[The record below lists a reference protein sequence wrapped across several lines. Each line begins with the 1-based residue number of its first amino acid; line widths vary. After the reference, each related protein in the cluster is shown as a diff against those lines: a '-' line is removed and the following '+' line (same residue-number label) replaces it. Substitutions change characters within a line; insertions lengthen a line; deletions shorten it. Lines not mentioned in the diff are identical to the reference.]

1 MLEKYIAALL
11 VPYLSKYVENIN
23 EDKLKV
29 NIWSGKATLNDL
41 VLRPEALD
49 ALLNS
54 AANESDDCSCEASG
68 DVAASPKS
76 KPKKPLLPIKTYRG
90 ICKNVSLSIPIKHL
104 RSEPVVLE
112 VGEVLVTLKGAH
124 AGSSDASGAAPVGS
138 SSGSAKRNV
147 KAAKWAAVA
156 AAKEKELDAF
166 EAERKRQREQA
177 EQQQTAT
184 LPTSSSDAAAQTGR
198 GGFFSRLGELVVNNI
213 IVKVGTVHIRYEDES
228 TETVL
233 GAVLGG
239 VQLLTM
245 NECTAQ
251 PMFTDPCGLQ
261 RMWKRLVFNDLQVYC
276 DDPTRVRA
284 NAALGRT
291 WFSRIDDWQQWYH
304 RMRQRVRD
312 GNVALSTV
320 LGPVSGTVDA
330 KVVFKL
336 CVRQLLET
344 PFADVAVKLQYL
356 MVNLTRPQ
364 YTKLLQTAMLFTNQA
379 EVSQLQR
386 SRPRVPVLGHA
397 REWWQ
402 YAICAVRTVLR
413 EPKREKLLAQ
423 VSQVC
428 KPDYQ
433 VLYRDVVR
441 QTEMTPEKR
450 KAYRFVTRLMTTEDM
465 KAGRK
470 CVYAQ
475 IANEIQL
482 KRKDNEIRKAEEMA
496 RQHLTSV
503 EQQQQQQQRN
513 PKRAWF
519 SWLSQ
524 RSGASCTHATAA
536 QSDTAKEIE
545 ADEKLFRSIE
555 LDYGI
560 SAADAEADHTAAADL
575 SSVGSGSSLPPSYC
589 WLRASF
595 DLPLTSYRIDTE
607 KEESITLKL
616 FQLRGGVSSY
626 NKPNS
631 LLFFFR
637 TQNITL
643 ANPTSSPAA
652 FASTRSKAAASSS
665 SGCDTLVPYLIEGV
679 QVDRHACKSSPNE
692 VRVAM
697 RSLTDVDSGKH
708 LSPDAPTIYDVINVD
723 RKGRRLSSLTPAPP
737 SGTRDSIGSG
747 SSGSE
752 EGKQSTQHDCATP
765 LFSITGFLNPV
776 EQPLPDTSVDMA
788 VRVQLLPLRI
798 VADPRTIEQL
808 IRFFSP
814 PAGVDVSGFAE
825 STKQAASAVGS
836 AATHEVRAAMAKTK
850 GLYVTVDASAP
861 VLILPKS
868 LSADVQE
875 PALCV
880 SLGRVLFKARPL
892 SETEKKRRLEAAV
905 AIASGKSGLCS
916 KALAR
921 VAADDEPGSL
931 TSAAAAEEA
940 LYYYPHKASFSKF
953 YLELTT
959 LERAMRRPQQ
969 GFFLVPEVSIAADVL
984 QRIDDCNTAREAV
997 VLRLRVPSLRVA
1009 SSVHQIYLVTTMMD
1023 AWLSNLRLPA
1033 TASSRT
1039 GLPGDNRSGGGPGG
1053 TSMAAPSRLNMELLR
1068 RRPAAS
1074 ECGEAHRGDAAAST
1088 GDHSSADAAA
1098 RGSSES
1104 GYGSRAVSQAPS
1116 SPPAKAGMLSS
1127 SPNKDA
1133 AARAT
1138 PAGSTDLPAMR
1149 LELLV
1154 ERLGLDLH
1162 DDDPSTHAVSPLPA
1176 FQVECGSAELILAVR
1191 SLHKKMVLCLT
1202 KPHIA
1207 AARDTDFPIFSG
1219 GRVRVDLLL
1228 SEGDAPTAVALSLD
1242 SVLNVCVGTPCVELL
1257 ETVMDMVQLTL
1268 SAMDSSSRGVG
1279 NGVNAK
1285 TAALVA
1291 AATADRPAD
1300 GGLSYLVPTTR
1311 TASSM
1316 ADDGAITRDDL
1327 APSCSRSVA
1336 SRVSD
1341 LAYQIDLVQQQCSM
1355 PNRHVADVFVRIP
1368 GSITVTLLNR
1378 APGNDKDA
1386 PFASASMRAV
1396 ELRLSKYTVTMDLS
1410 GHVGEVAASVLA
1422 SVGLAEANRTLL
1434 AYRPPSADTNAGG
1447 CAAGPSESPSSAK
1460 PAVVDAVSASPA
1472 TSGKAGEG
1480 DTHRSSCSRPRSTKR
1495 LDTDEPDQN
1504 AHICFS
1510 FRKSRPVMPVFAEVD
1525 GKRSLVN
1532 AQELRYSSAI
1542 ELHVGASTITVD
1554 LHTVM
1559 IFKTYFTAGLFSRIS
1574 RLADRPVYNGRT
1586 LPPTREGP
1594 RLLMSMRVVV
1604 RDTLVVL
1611 PVDPRAS
1618 DSATPAAAA
1627 TTHRFCASL
1636 GSLALQNSLRATEGL
1651 EAMIVSLG
1659 EVGMWREEL
1668 RASPLRSSQPRESS
1682 RPLNAPPP
1690 VSKRSP
1696 LLPAETH
1703 LEMAVH
1709 TALDLQSEDPPRID
1723 IRSEDVSLELRETD
1737 LVQLVTLLRQNLTRA
1752 DPVDIA
1758 AYALEAAEARQ
1769 MVLGKSGEPVAAQG
1783 DSTSVL
1789 RGGAS
1794 SAGVAARAIHRD
1806 SGAEGNRSGDLCMS
1820 MHLGRISMLLSDAW
1834 GEAAS
1839 NPIDASSSRFQLQ
1852 SIGVSMSVALPSNC
1866 VGVRWKSLEL
1876 DDVRDNN
1883 RAALVWCEAGSL
1895 HFADSLTTHGILMRD
1910 FGVRRTALRSA
1921 DAGVESMMGSVGC
1934 SDAKDSGGH
1943 NSSSSS
1949 VGALP
1954 ASSTG
1959 AAARGLS
1966 RRRPVEASS
1975 GEGDSPASTQLFTM
1989 SVLSADFTLRRFA
2002 VSDQWLALSD
2012 LVCNEAVL
2020 SAWTATQKGM
2030 TASTCAFPPADYA
2043 GGKSGGG
2050 GAAPK
2055 SGTAATGSRS
2065 GMRVI
2070 VTTPSVVIPF
2080 LNSRRE
2086 TLIEAHIGA
2095 LLADVVQLPTV
2106 KQVAVK
2112 VRELSVVDARSG
2124 EKILCKRSSCGRPSS
2139 TRVAAGNALAPAP
2152 ATQSDWGDE
2161 WEEADLPSSPLI
2173 ASGGGAAAESASS
2186 APGAWASATAE
2197 PGQAE
2202 VLQFTFKSDPVA
2214 NINKIQLGIG
2224 ELHALA
2230 SMPIIQGLADYFA
2243 SPAEPVAK
2251 IASLGVMR
2259 EQRARM
2265 AAAAQQMADS
2275 SLLVLN
2281 VLWQQPRIILA
2292 GDAMQLRRRSGN
2304 LEMRLGVMR
2313 AAVRMNSSAAS
2324 LSVVVKVQEYSIP
2337 SLLKRSALHFAYE
2350 ANRGVE
2356 MIDLQMKRT
2365 TALFHPA
2372 EVERL
2377 VLLAQRNV
2385 LMPRDV
2391 NYYGA
2396 YEKAVA
2402 QQSGNPATPAAAP
2415 MPASAQH
2422 RSATRTPRAPQA
2434 EGKKRAN
2441 VASSPPTPSR
2451 TVKVHIDGLLVAVH
2465 DPAGVN
2471 THTLTLAALDTTVL
2485 PNGSVALTVPSLS
2498 MIDQSTGRCML
2509 QSETVGSSAG
2519 SGAGNRTAHAAAST
2533 AAPAGSGS
2541 GGKVS
2546 TDAAANAKGD
2556 AAATPAEAALCV
2568 AFHPVDRTSDVQ
2580 LGAVLVTFI
2589 PQSIG
2594 TLVNTLLSVHI
2605 PGPDEP
2611 DTAASSAA
2619 QPISAGA
2626 TAPRSGK
2633 GGKSATGSTVAASAA
2648 AVVTHTSAM
2657 PFTFKAAL
2665 VECRVRFCQG
2675 DREVAVLH
2683 IARIA
2688 CGSKSYPNG
2697 ANKLTVTLGSLFMVD
2712 STSVNTNYRT
2722 VIYPYEDTEA
2732 GDAPGPGANPAGS
2745 AGAVMRSLVAPV
2757 DALVTYEVKTSA
2769 PPATKLTAKS
2779 AGANAAESTAPT
2791 YTRHMK
2797 CRVGSLFFVLVPD
2810 VVRTVVG
2817 VVREAQAHISDGN
2830 RDKAY
2835 TYVSDRAA
2843 ESMRRRSEAEQL
2855 MEIDVIVRRPQ
2866 AFMVDKP
2873 TATMGVLLSPG
2884 SLTVRSQLVLPS
2896 DTTAGKKADA
2906 TASAAPSATPPQ
2918 LTEPEAKLAAM
2929 PREVFAVQVRTMGML
2944 LRGASCFQKDCNIFV
2959 QFQRALPALMDS
2971 STAAAVA
2978 VATSTGAAKVKEGQ
2992 TAKGDAGD
3000 GSDGAAVQLQSMLK
3014 VDVPMLSMM
3023 LTHEQT
3029 DFAMIVLGA
3038 LLNGTEIDRTPAT
3051 TTTSAPVDGR
3061 SSARNAV
3068 ASSPSEEKTG
3078 GQNRGGGSAPGLH
3091 IPQPPP
3097 NLSCTTSGGAG
3108 PQTTAASGARSGSQ
3122 RGSTTAGASSSAV
3135 ARPPS
3140 PAAQSV
3146 PHFYTP
3152 TEGSPITSF
3161 TLIAHIGFLQ
3171 AEVADLFRL
3180 RVEEARVLSTDVT
3193 TTGKMTDVQVDSIYV
3208 QHVGAEV
3215 EAPQP
3220 VDAGV
3225 PPSSQLGKGP
3235 QAGAPRTS
3243 RIQELV
3249 DVLTVTKL
3257 HMLSVQPQPVIDVDA
3272 GSSMV
3277 ENTISV
3283 SAAIFNVAISPTILF
3298 DTREV
3303 LYLPFCYKVLR
3314 VPIDPIP
3321 ILSLMDETTTL
3332 QEDVVLDNKH
3342 VLLTASRTRCCYV
3355 LDLNNHKLVFTDA
3368 PSGQIVLCEGCELTI
3383 TNGTVHIPGMYT
3395 IGSYVSFAPST
3406 ALFTTDSVRFKK
3418 EFLNLSNTA
3427 FYRPFLSRPM
3437 GSPGGGVAR
3446 RGSPG
3451 SPQSPVSARASSTAA
3466 LTEIS
3471 SMDTLVKSA
3480 APRVPH
3486 STAIELHDRTV
3497 RLLATFYC
3505 DTMEVQML
3513 SEEVVDLSVA
3523 LCMQCR
3529 IKFAQDNENEQPARR
3544 TVSVQLLNVR
3554 SGEEEE
3560 HILLPTDMVMNVSG
3574 VENVSVSVVLD
3585 SIEFCTRATLLRSL
3599 VELGKDFG
3607 AAFIEE
3613 TTVSRVTPR
3622 IEYETESLDPLV
3634 PVLEA
3639 GECQHCGQRD
3649 AYLAPAS
3656 NRPGILCY
3664 KCCTGHDHVPAMNF
3678 WVEVPLIDGIV
3689 FGSKSDMAHVFM
3701 RNVLLSVDPSMDLQ
3715 LTLRASLYGFSNTA
3729 AVWEPLVEHFDANI
3743 SGSVKA
3749 HDYTVRTDRFDYVVS
3764 PQNIRLLSG
3773 MAADYGAATALQK
3786 QLRKRF
3792 RGQKQLRTQQ
3802 TAPSQGMPMY
3812 VDASFLDEAAWL
3824 QQQEGREG
3832 GFQDANTAAELSP
3845 FCPLSAAADL
3855 SAEFSGATA
3864 GMVNMSIFDA
3874 LSAANRRLIGAAAA
3888 RQPKRVY
3895 AHVYVTNNCNVILSV
3910 GDRRVTPR
3918 GGTLRF
3924 AASEPSVTIRREA
3937 KPDEPQYEGYA
3948 TSLSNPPLY
3957 VQTKDM
3963 VLETRVV
3970 LSQEEGARH
3979 LRRTVTMVVYPLHVS
3994 RTIICFENRLS
4005 CSLASTSN
4013 NPPVRPGER
4022 FYVAPT
4028 VDLNTSILVQPV
4040 NTPDRVEYEAG
4051 KPVAEALSGRVSRGP
4066 STMPTVQEVLCGA
4079 PLIVCCKAKTA
4090 ATKSMTLVVY
4100 VRQEEMR
4107 GGVPTFVITIESRF
4121 RLRNKLPY
4129 RLIVNVIPDAGGLL
4143 AKGKM
4148 TSRPVQPL
4156 ASTVLEVRQSADLG
4170 LNGYTLNQVAFM
4182 LEVRQRGRRTAVAD
4196 AAALS
4201 ASSLHKGQQ
4210 EEAEEEEVFSTLT
4223 PVAVSPDKPFVIL
4236 RSQYRRQL
4244 VIRASLV
4251 TNNCSIMFSTPYVL
4265 LNHSPIPLTLREC
4278 TRSGE
4283 NRLYEA
4289 EPNYS
4294 VLNAEMNASIA
4305 ACPMDIRKSEDFFVN
4320 LYHKEYRGACVPL
4333 HAQQRGV
4340 VIMQHCSAK
4349 AGDKQKLP
4357 PAASSSSKKKG
4368 TAPSAHTPGPTVI
4381 HLAYSSQVDPNGSV
4395 LVTITPRWVLVNR
4408 SHLHLYA
4415 APSTYSGITARE
4427 AAAVTE
4433 VMVAAQQKHSKAGDG
4448 DVPPPTGAPMPQQDM
4463 DAMKHALQEMVTE
4476 DRIVFLSDAPTQVM
4490 ALPPHSATPLL
4501 ETPLCGPEI
4510 GYNLHILQSP
4520 LAPLYGTPI
4529 GIESIHNELIIAYK
4543 PLADTSD
4550 RAAGLDVRGASGI
4563 GDSRGPLQQRDRFLE
4578 VSITARGS
4586 YTYVVLEPPVHA
4598 PYLLLN
4604 RTGYTINVRDT
4615 AAKSKGRLMAHA
4627 IPGHG
4632 TELFLDN
4639 TVTTLIQLELLSSD
4653 GRRQLHEVSFDV
4665 GRSMTP
4671 QEMNTAS
4678 ASAEGVL
4685 YTLGFGG
4692 NGQQII
4698 EITPAKA
4705 ALPIAYVGV
4714 AAPPIPINVLLNMAV
4729 MTLSVVMPSMDV
4741 LFCAVTDVR
4750 FSWDRQKDR
4759 EMTKFSIE
4767 NFQVDNQTEVS
4778 PRYDSC
4784 LLSLRTSKS
4793 TAAASGYLE
4802 RILVPAKGL
4811 ICLEEV
4817 RLDVVPL
4824 ALRVSDTLLVAIAGF
4839 VRAVR
4844 SGEDAPHSMQS
4855 NQSIVAGNVTT
4866 VALQEAAAAAYERC
4880 PTPATLFRKAPV
4892 QIDIWASRLT
4902 LERFIV
4908 NPIVVRVWLT
4918 RDVDEHD
4925 FFRENINSKDAALLS
4940 MMLQSCEDVTVA
4952 APGIVTAKQTSRLGI
4967 FAQWVGKTY
4976 TDRLLAQLKGL
4987 LLQYASSLPMIGAPL
5002 KLASGFGNGAVRLF
5016 REPIE
5021 GLSTSPSAFATGLA
5035 RGSAG
5040 FAQEFAGGGLGAVSN
5055 ITASWSRLLSMGG
5068 GVSERER
5075 RKQNVFTGFAS
5086 GIKGVVQ
5093 RPMEGAAESGAAG
5106 LLKGTAQGLVGVL
5119 ANPMSGLLSDMSRAT
5134 GTLAKLVTDTYIP
5147 KTRRLRPI
5155 RDFHANG
5162 GVAPWRSLASV
5173 YQYQRIQGSTG
5184 TWSGDHLISS
5194 VDGPEWYP
5202 SQREKATYGKNKTPI
5217 PEDRWTL
5224 DRYNTNFM
5232 GWTYST
5238 KYYGIYTDRLT
5249 DEVRVRRMRWTA
5261 LIRPLP
5267 YSRVAFYLRVCPGME
5282 TQHRRTPSSAFART
5296 ITMPQESTIGFTSP
5310 GMLQATTVEQL
5321 QARKSRALGPRS
5333 SSHIRS
5339 SSGSKVGVTWPWE
5352 RSSSKSQRANSE
5364 FFAEEEYMEKAQTIH
5379 ELLRSWTAVG
5389 RNVGVKGS
5397 ILRSHSGML
5406 EDDDDKADEEM
5417 PDAGQSITGVSESP
5431 AIGAGGS
5438 ASRNAT
5444 AVAGRS
5450 TSASRDKQIKM
5461 SRHSRSNS
5469 ELEALASP
5477 RMPNSSHQ
5485 CTGDGDKRRSHSR
5498 SKRDKRA
5505 ESAAAASAE
5514 ESAGS
5519 MVPAPNLYVRSASGK
5534 MLPVDT
5540 VSTVAPV
5547 PGASSTPLPR
5557 TASNASAP
5565 PPSTVVEVYEYEK
5578 KVSLLGWGKR
5588 YLPSDCPAW
5597 QDVHGHE
5604 VPSRHDIR
5612 APAGW
5617 VWTTEWTVI
5626 GGDRDGWT
5634 IVSKGERNLR
5644 RRMWQRRLLK
5654 QVASPPPHK

>member
-104 RSEPVVLE
+104 RSEPVVL
-112 VGEVLVTLKGAH
+112 
-124 AGSSDASGAAPVGS
+124 
-138 SSGSAKRNV
+138 
-147 KAAKWAAVA
+147 
-156 AAKEKELDAF
+156 
-166 EAERKRQREQA
+166 
-177 EQQQTAT
+177 
-184 LPTSSSDAAAQTGR
+184 
-198 GGFFSRLGELVVNNI
+198 ELVVNNI

-496 RQHLTSV
+496 RQHLTS
-503 EQQQQQQQRN
+503 
-513 PKRAWF
+513 
-519 SWLSQ
+519 
-524 RSGASCTHATAA
+524 
-536 QSDTAKEIE
+536 SDTAKEIE

-737 SGTRDSIGSG
+737 
-747 SSGSE
+747 
-752 EGKQSTQHDCATP
+752 
-765 LFSITGFLNPV
+765 ITGFLNPV

-1611 PVDPRAS
+1611 P
-1618 DSATPAAAA
+1618 
-1627 TTHRFCASL
+1627 
-1636 GSLALQNSLRATEGL
+1636 NSLRATEGL

-1921 DAGVESMMGSVGC
+1921 DAGVESMMGS
-1934 SDAKDSGGH
+1934 
-1943 NSSSSS
+1943 
-1949 VGALP
+1949 
-1954 ASSTG
+1954 
-1959 AAARGLS
+1959 
-1966 RRRPVEASS
+1966 ASS

-2020 SAWTATQKGM
+2020 SA
-2030 TASTCAFPPADYA
+2030 
-2043 GGKSGGG
+2043 
-2050 GAAPK
+2050 
-2055 SGTAATGSRS
+2055 RS

-5389 RNVGVKGS
+5389 RNVG
-5397 ILRSHSGML
+5397 
-5406 EDDDDKADEEM
+5406 
-5417 PDAGQSITGVSESP
+5417 SITGVSESP

>member
-54 AANESDDCSCEASG
+54 AADESDGCSCEASG
-68 DVAASPKS
+68 DAATSPKS

-124 AGSSDASGAAPVGS
+124 AGSTDGIGAAMVGS
-138 SSGSAKRNV
+138 SSGSVKRNV
-147 KAAKWAAVA
+147 KADKWAAAA

-177 EQQQTAT
+177 EQQRTAT
-184 LPTSSSDAAAQTGR
+184 LPTSGSDAAAQTGR

-213 IVKVGTVHIRYEDES
+213 IVKVGTVHIRYEEES

-291 WFSRIDDWQQWYH
+291 WLSQIDDWQQWYH

-428 KPDYQ
+428 RPDYQ

-450 KAYRFVTRLMTTEDM
+450 KVYRFVTRLMTTEDM

-475 IANEIQL
+475 IASEIQL

-496 RQHLTSV
+496 KQHLTSV
-503 EQQQQQQQRN
+503 EQQQQRN
-513 PKRAWF
+513 PKRSWF
-519 SWLSQ
+519 SWLSE
-524 RSGASCTHATAA
+524 RSTGSCTHATAA

-560 SAADAEADHTAAADL
+560 SAADAAADHTAAADL
-575 SSVGSGSSLPPSYC
+575 SGVGSGNSLPPSYC
-589 WLRASF
+589 WLHASF
-595 DLPLTSYRIDTE
+595 DLPLTSYCIDTE

-631 LLFFFR
+631 LLFFFS

-652 FASTRSKAAASSS
+652 LTSIRSKAAASSS

-679 QVDRHACKSSPNE
+679 QVDRQACKSSPNE

-697 RSLTDVDSGKH
+697 RSLTGVDSGKH

-723 RKGRRLSSLTPAPP
+723 RKGRRLSSLTPVPLL
-737 SGTRDSIGSG
+737 GTRDSIGSG

-752 EGKQSTQHDCATP
+752 EGQHRTQRDCATP

-788 VRVQLLPLRI
+788 IRVQLLPLRI
-798 VADPRTIEQL
+798 VADLRTIEQL
-808 IRFFSP
+808 IRFFSL
-814 PAGVDVSGFAE
+814 PAGMDVSGFAE

-836 AATHEVRAAMAKTK
+836 AATHEVRAAMAKAK

-880 SLGRVLFKARPL
+880 SLGRVLFKVRPL

-905 AIASGKSGLCS
+905 AIASGKSGSCS
-916 KALAR
+916 KAPAR

-1023 AWLSNLRLPA
+1023 AWLSNLRSPA

-1039 GLPGDNRSGGGPGG
+1039 GLPGGNRSGGGPGG
-1053 TSMAAPSRLNMELLR
+1053 AGMAAPPRLNMELLR
-1068 RRPAAS
+1068 NRPAAS
-1074 ECGEAHRGDAAAST
+1074 ECGEVHRGDAAAST
-1088 GDHSSADAAA
+1088 GDHGSADAAA
-1098 RGSSES
+1098 RGSSEL
-1104 GYGSRAVSQAPS
+1104 GHGSRAVSQARS
-1116 SPPAKAGMLSS
+1116 SPAEAGMPSS
-1127 SPNKDA
+1127 SPNKIDA
-1133 AARAT
+1133 AHVT

-1154 ERLGLDLH
+1154 ERLGLDVH

-1176 FQVECGSAELILAVR
+1176 FQVECGSTELILAVR

-1207 AARDTDFPIFSG
+1207 AARDTDFPIFSV
-1219 GRVRVDLLL
+1219 GRVRVDLLF

-1242 SVLNVCVGTPCVELL
+1242 SALNVCVGTPCVELL
-1257 ETVMDMVQLTL
+1257 ETVMDMVNLTL
-1268 SAMDSSSRGVG
+1268 SAMDSSSRGVS

-1285 TAALVA
+1285 TAALSA

-1300 GGLSYLVPTTR
+1300 GGLSYLVPATR
-1311 TASSM
+1311 AASSV
-1316 ADDGAITRDDL
+1316 ACDGASTSDDL
-1327 APSCSRSVA
+1327 APSCSISVA

-1341 LAYQIDLVQQQCSM
+1341 LAYQIDLVQQQCSI
-1355 PNRHVADVFVRIP
+1355 PNRHVADVFVHIP

-1378 APGNDKDA
+1378 TPGKDKDV

-1447 CAAGPSESPSSAK
+1447 GAAGPSELPSSAK
-1460 PAVVDAVSASPA
+1460 SAVVDVASASPS
-1472 TSGKAGEG
+1472 TGGKAGEG

-1495 LDTDEPDQN
+1495 LDTDAPDQN
-1504 AHICFS
+1504 VHISFS

-1532 AQELRYSSAI
+1532 AQELRYSSAM
-1542 ELHVGASTITVD
+1542 ELHVGASAITVD

-1574 RLADRPVYNGRT
+1574 RLAERPVYNGRT
-1586 LPPTREGP
+1586 LPLTREGP

-1618 DSATPAAAA
+1618 DSANPAAVA
-1627 TTHRFCASL
+1627 TTHCFYASL
-1636 GSLALQNSLRATEGL
+1636 GSLALQDSLRATEGQ

-1668 RASPLRSSQPRESS
+1668 RALPLRSSQPRESS
-1682 RPLNAPPP
+1682 RPLNAPLP
-1690 VSKRSP
+1690 VSKRSS

-1737 LVQLVTLLRQNLTRA
+1737 LVQLVTLLRQNLTRT
-1752 DPVDIA
+1752 DPADIA
-1758 AYALEAAEARQ
+1758 AYALETAEVRQ

-1794 SAGVAARAIHRD
+1794 SAGAAVGAIRRNG
-1806 SGAEGNRSGDLCMS
+1806 GAGGNRSGDLCVS
-1820 MHLGRISMLLSDAW
+1820 MQLGKISMLLSDAC
-1834 GEAAS
+1834 GEAAG
-1839 NPIDASSSRFQLQ
+1839 NCIAASSSRFQLQ
-1852 SIGVSMSVALPSNC
+1852 STGVSMSVALPSNC

-1895 HFADSLTTHGILMRD
+1895 HFSDSLTTHGILMRD
-1910 FGVRRTALRSA
+1910 FGARRTALRSA
-1921 DAGVESMMGSVGC
+1921 DAEMESMMGTVGC

-1943 NSSSSS
+1943 SSGS
-1949 VGALP
+1949 VGASP
-1954 ASSTG
+1954 SFSTG
-1959 AAARGLS
+1959 AAARGLH
-1966 RRRPVEASS
+1966 RTAPAQATSS
-1975 GEGDSPASTQLFTM
+1975 IEGDSAASTQLLTL

-2020 SAWTATQKGM
+2020 SAWTASQTGM
-2030 TASTCAFPPADYA
+2030 TAAICASPPAGYA
-2043 GGKSGGG
+2043 GGNSGGG
-2050 GAAPK
+2050 GAASK
-2055 SGTAATGSRS
+2055 SRTAATGSRS

-2124 EKILCKRSSCGRPSS
+2124 EKILWKRSSCGRPSS

-2173 ASGGGAAAESASS
+2173 TSGGGAAAESASS
-2186 APGAWASATAE
+2186 APDAWASVTAD
-2197 PGQAE
+2197 PDQAE

-2224 ELHALA
+2224 ELHALV

-2243 SPAEPVAK
+2243 SPAGPVAK

-2337 SLLKRSALHFAYE
+2337 SLLKRSALRFAYE
-2350 ANRGVE
+2350 ANCGVE
-2356 MIDLQMKRT
+2356 TIDLQMKRT

-2377 VLLAQRNV
+2377 VRLAHRNV

-2396 YEKAVA
+2396 YEKAMA
-2402 QQSGNPATPAAAP
+2402 QQSGNLATPAAAP
-2415 MPASAQH
+2415 MPTSAQH
-2422 RSATRTPRAPQA
+2422 QSATCTSHAPPA
-2434 EGKKRAN
+2434 EGKKPAN
-2441 VASSPPTPSR
+2441 LASSPPTPSR

-2465 DPAGVN
+2465 DIAGVN

-2485 PNGSVALTVPSLS
+2485 PNGSVALTVPSLG
-2498 MIDQSTGRCML
+2498 MLDQSTGRCML
-2509 QSETVGSSAG
+2509 QSETVASSAG
-2519 SGAGNRTAHAAAST
+2519 SGAGSRTAHAAASA

-2541 GGKVS
+2541 DGKVS
-2546 TDAAANAKGD
+2546 TD
-2556 AAATPAEAALCV
+2556 AAATPAEAALRI
-2568 AFHPVDRTSDVQ
+2568 AFHPANRTSDVQ

-2594 TLVNTLLSVHI
+2594 TLVNALLSVHI
-2605 PGPDEP
+2605 PSPDEP
-2611 DTAASSAA
+2611 DTGASSAA
-2619 QPISAGA
+2619 QPISANA
-2626 TAPRSGK
+2626 VAPRCGK
-2633 GGKSATGSTVAASAA
+2633 GGERATGSTVAASTAA
-2648 AVVTHTSAM
+2648 AVTHTSAM
-2657 PFTFKAAL
+2657 PFTFKATL

-2683 IARIA
+2683 LARIA
-2688 CGSKSYPNG
+2688 CCSNSYPNG
-2697 ANKLTVTLGSLFMVD
+2697 ANELTATLGNLFMVD
-2712 STSVNTNYRT
+2712 RISVNTNYRT

-2732 GDAPGPGANPAGS
+2732 GDAPGPDANPTGS
-2745 AGAVMRSLVAPV
+2745 AGAAVRSLVAPV

-2779 AGANAAESTAPT
+2779 GGANAAESTVPT

-2810 VVRTVVG
+2810 VVRAVLG

-2830 RDKAY
+2830 RHKAY
-2835 TYVSDRAA
+2835 TYVSDRTA
-2843 ESMRRRSEAEQL
+2843 ESMRRRSESEQL
-2855 MEIDVIVRRPQ
+2855 MEIDVLVRRPQ
-2866 AFMVDKP
+2866 AFMIDKP

-2884 SLTVRSQLVLPS
+2884 SLTVRSQLVLPG
-2896 DTTAGKKADA
+2896 DTTAGEKADA
-2906 TASAAPSATPPQ
+2906 TAAAAPSATPPQ
-2918 LTEPEAKLAAM
+2918 LTEPEAM
-2929 PREVFAVQVRTMGML
+2929 PHEVFVVQVRAMGML

-2978 VATSTGAAKVKEGQ
+2978 VATSTGAAKVEEGQ
-2992 TAKGDAGD
+2992 TAKGGTGD
-3000 GSDGAAVQLQSMLK
+3000 GSDRAAVQLQSMLK
-3014 VDVPMLSMM
+3014 VDVPILSMM

-3051 TTTSAPVDGR
+3051 TTSAPDDGR

-3091 IPQPPP
+3091 IPQPPSS
-3097 NLSCTTSGGAG
+3097 LSRTTAGGAG
-3108 PQTTAASGARSGSQ
+3108 SQTTAASGARPGPQ

-3140 PAAQSV
+3140 LAAQSV

-3161 TLIAHIGFLQ
+3161 TLIVHVGFLQ

-3180 RVEEARVLSTDVT
+3180 RVEEARVLSTGVT
-3193 TTGKMTDVQVDSIYV
+3193 TTGKMTDVRVDSIYV
-3208 QHVGAEV
+3208 QHIGAEV

-3220 VDAGV
+3220 VDAGLS
-3225 PPSSQLGKGP
+3225 PSSQLGNEP
-3235 QAGAPRTS
+3235 RVGAPRTA

-3249 DVLTVTKL
+3249 DVLTVRKL

-3283 SAAIFNVAISPTILF
+3283 SAGVFNVAISPTILF

-3406 ALFTTDSVRFKK
+3406 ALFTTDSVCFKK

-3427 FYRPFLSRPM
+3427 FYHPFLSRPM

-3451 SPQSPVSARASSTAA
+3451 SPLSPVSARASSTAG
-3466 LTEIS
+3466 LTAIS

-3529 IKFAQDNENEQPARR
+3529 IKFSQDNENEQPVRR
-3544 TVSVQLLNVR
+3544 TVSMQLLNVR
-3554 SGEEEE
+3554 SAEEEE
-3560 HILLPTDMVMNVSG
+3560 HILLPTDMVVNVSG

-3649 AYLAPAS
+3649 AYLAPAA

-3689 FGSKSDMAHVFM
+3689 FGSRSDMAHVFM

-3729 AVWEPLVEHFDANI
+3729 AVWEPLIEHFDANI

-3812 VDASFLDEAAWL
+3812 VDAAFLDEEAWL
-3824 QQQEGREG
+3824 QQQEGRES
-3832 GFQDANTAAELSP
+3832 GFQDANTAAALSP
-3845 FCPLSAAADL
+3845 FGSLGDAADL
-3855 SAEFSGATA
+3855 PAEFSGATA

-3895 AHVYVTNNCNVILSV
+3895 AHVYVTNNCGVILSV

-3937 KPDEPQYEGYA
+3937 KPDEPQYEGYV

-3957 VQTKDM
+3957 VQTTDM

-3979 LRRTVTMVVYPLHVS
+3979 LRRTVTVVVYPLHVS

-4005 CSLASTSN
+4005 CSLASTPN
-4013 NPPVRPGER
+4013 NPPMRPGER

-4040 NTPDRVEYEAG
+4040 NTPDRAEYEAG
-4051 KPVAEALSGRVSRGP
+4051 KPVTEALGGRVSRGP
-4066 STMPTVQEVLCGA
+4066 SKMPTLQEVLCGA
-4079 PLIVCCKAKTA
+4079 PLIVCCTAKAD
-4090 ATKSMTLVVY
+4090 ATKSMTLAVY
-4100 VRQEEMR
+4100 ARQEEMR
-4107 GGVPTFVITIESRF
+4107 GGVPTFVVHIESRF

-4129 RLIVNVIPDAGGLL
+4129 RLIVNVIPDADGLL

-4156 ASTVLEVRQSADLG
+4156 ASTVLEVRQSTDLG

-4182 LEVRQRGRRTAVAD
+4182 LEVRQRGRRTAAAD

-4201 ASSLHKGQQ
+4201 APSSHKGQQ
-4210 EEAEEEEVFSTLT
+4210 EEAEEEEVFSTLM
-4223 PVAVSPDKPFVIL
+4223 PVAVSPGKPLVIL

-4294 VLNAEMNASIA
+4294 VLSAEMNASIA

-4349 AGDKQKLP
+4349 AGGKQKLP
-4357 PAASSSSKKKG
+4357 AAASSSSKKKG

-4433 VMVAAQQKHSKAGDG
+4433 VMAAAQQKHSKAGGG
-4448 DVPPPTGAPMPQQDM
+4448 DAPLPTGTPMPQQDM

-4476 DRIVFLSDAPTQVM
+4476 DGIVFLSDAPTQVM

-4543 PLADTSD
+4543 PLADTGD
-4550 RAAGLDVRGASGI
+4550 RAADVDVRGASGI
-4563 GDSRGPLQQRDRFLE
+4563 GDSCGPLPQRDRFLE

-4604 RTGYTINVRDT
+4604 RTNYTINARDT
-4615 AAKSKGRLMAHA
+4615 AVKSKGRLMAHA
-4627 IPGHG
+4627 TPGHG
-4632 TELFLDN
+4632 TELLLDN

-4653 GRRQLHEVSFDV
+4653 GHRQLHKVSFDV

-4678 ASAEGVL
+4678 ASAAGVL
-4685 YTLGFGG
+4685 YTLSFGG

-4698 EITPAKA
+4698 EVTPAKA

-4750 FSWDRQKDR
+4750 FSWNRQKDR

-4784 LLSLRTSKS
+4784 FLSLRTSKS

-4844 SGEDAPHSMQS
+4844 NGEDAPHSMQS
-4855 NQSIVAGNVTT
+4855 NQSIVAGSVTT
-4866 VALQEAAAAAYERC
+4866 VAVQEAAAAAYERC

-4952 APGIVTAKQTSRLGI
+4952 APGIVTAKQSSRLGI

-5055 ITASWSRLLSMGG
+5055 ITASWARLLSMGG

-5075 RKQNVFTGFAS
+5075 RKQSVFTGFAS

-5106 LLKGTAQGLVGVL
+5106 LVKGTAQGLVGVL

-5173 YQYQRIQGSTG
+5173 YQYQRIQVSTG

-5202 SQREKATYGKNKTPI
+5202 SQRENATYGKNKTPI

-5238 KYYGIYTDRLT
+5238 KYYGIYTGRLT

-5282 TQHRRTPSSAFART
+5282 TQQRRTPSSVFTRT

-5321 QARKSRALGPRS
+5321 QARKSRARGPRS
-5333 SSHIRS
+5333 SSHMRS

-5379 ELLRSWTAVG
+5379 DLLRSWTAVG

-5406 EDDDDKADEEM
+5406 DDDEADERL
-5417 PDAGQSITGVSESP
+5417 PDAGQSSTGVSESP

-5438 ASRNAT
+5438 ASGSAA

-5450 TSASRDKQIKM
+5450 TSASRDKQMKM

-5485 CTGDGDKRRSHSR
+5485 CTGDADKRRSHSL
-5498 SKRDKRA
+5498 SKRDRRS
-5505 ESAAAASAE
+5505 ESVAAASAE
-5514 ESAGS
+5514 ESASS

-5534 MLPVDT
+5534 KLPVDT

-5604 VPSRHDIR
+5604 VPSRHEIR

-5617 VWTTEWTVI
+5617 IWTTEWTVS

-5654 QVASPPPHK
+5654 QVTSPPPHK